1 MAGPT
6 GGVKKRRI
14 PKPKPKATT
23 KTTNKNNISFGQA
36 LQINKDRQVTKQFD
50 EKKKKKKGPGLKEV
64 LSAAASLTSG
74 GGGGGSGVSATSQ
87 SYGGGNVPT
96 GYTAEDFWHPETT
109 ESGSPNDNG

>member
-64 LSAAASLTSG
+64 LSAAAELTSG

-87 SYGGGNVPT
+87 SYGRGPVPERSPFDE
-96 GYTAEDFWHPETT
+96 EDT
-109 ESGSPNDNG
+109 ENAAGRR